1 MKIRLIKE
9 PDENELKLAKIT
21 KVVPDTTRIE
31 MTFEDESLNDI
42 LANFK
47 NFLSACGFGIN
58 CGDEIELIKE
68 GEE

>member
-9 PDENELKLAKIT
+9 PDEVKLQNFNYSY
-21 KVVPDTTRIE
+21 DTTRIE
-31 MTFEDESLNDI
+31 MEFEDDSLNDV
-42 LANFK
+42 LTNFK
-47 NFLSACGFGIN
+47 SFLMACGFGIN

>member
-9 PDENELKLAKIT
+9 PDENLAKFSS
-21 KVVPDTTRIE
+21 VSDTTRIE
-31 MTFEDESLNDI
+31 MSFEDESLNDI